1 MGVIGVGDLAQKALG
16 LVLSSGGKKKK
27 DNNGSGCLSLDV
39 SGKVQRSR
47 GACNS
52 HGGAGQGRARES
64 WPRNVSPGLQV
75 SQLAAELT
83 QSWLPNG
90 LQTVGQA
97 HQAAIVLLL
106 DLPWGGAGQ
115 VRSQCLP
122 PSWYWEGGD
131 SEC

>member
-27 DNNGSGCLSLDV
+27 IIMGVGACHWTSL
-39 SGKVQRSR
+39 GKSRER

-52 HGGAGQGRARES
+52 HGGAGQGRTRES

-83 QSWLPNG
+83 QR
-90 LQTVGQA
+90 
-97 HQAAIVLLL
+97 
-106 DLPWGGAGQ
+106 AGFPMGC
-115 VRSQCLP
+115 R
-122 PSWYWEGGD
+122 W
-131 SEC
+131 